1 MVNALHSRSEGSITA
16 RDIEIRTALLPDTHR
31 APRPRVVEA
40 DFFEGPIHWLP
51 IPNGWVSWVTVGN
64 VATYWEGAD
73 AANRPKSYYY
83 TQHNAAAQV
92 QLLGAFSPGSIEG
105 AWQLTGQF
113 GGVLAALDTQLFVP
127 VPAQSARPWQE
138 QPLVASRSW
147 VMPEI
152 VSGRCWLY
160 YQKSPQQDPPEL
172 SVRLQWSLILTNP
185 VS

>member
-1 MVNALHSRSEGSITA
+1 MGTFQPAS
-16 RDIEIRTALLPDTHR
+16 
-31 APRPRVVEA
+31 VEC
-40 DFFEGPIHWLP
+40 
-51 IPNGWVSWVTVGN
+51 
-64 VATYWEGAD
+64 
-73 AANRPKSYYY
+73 
-83 TQHNAAAQV
+83 
-92 QLLGAFSPGSIEG
+92 

-152 VSGRCWLY
+152 VSGRCWFFSGQRQLE
-160 YQKSPQQDPPEL
+160 PPEL